1 MLIPPLPL
9 IKETKCVEKEMNSRQ
24 QMYNRF
30 LTSINRSEVLK
41 SCRFLQQF
49 VTITDKKY
57 FEIERKGHEKIRF
70 SRKIEDVVSP
80 TGQVSVEDR
89 TDSKKFCGDSRTFS
103 GVYKHIINEATM
115 LSKEVHE
122 MSENLATSI
131 GKLSMCV
138 RDLGKLFRKIKVN
151 SQYKLFQK
159 LSMLFKD
166 QSRIVGQQGYLTKV
180 YLGQAMKYYD
190 QEYEPLEELVS
201 FRDQFNLDY

>member
-1 MLIPPLPL
+1 
-9 IKETKCVEKEMNSRQ
+9 
-24 QMYNRF
+24 
-30 LTSINRSEVLK
+30 
-41 SCRFLQQF
+41 

-57 FEIERKGHEKIRF
+57 FEIERKGPEKIRF

-89 TDSKKFCGDSRTFS
+89 TDSNKFCGESRTFS

-122 MSENLATSI
+122 MSENLANSI

-201 FRDQFNLDY
+201 FRDQFHLDY